1 MIAKWDRT
9 TVLSVVGFAA
19 VADGCDVD
27 GLLVSLI
34 EEHPVVAA
42 AETEAGERR
51 LELFHVTGAVGQVAI
66 QAVKNCIAASR
77 AMARRSAR
85 ASGDQTTAIGWGA
98 GGSVIYLRR
107 TRAGYLHGEYLL
119 RERAKRGHGRA
130 LLPFRV

>member
-42 AETEAGERR
+42 AGRKP
-51 LELFHVTGAVGQVAI
+51 V
-66 QAVKNCIAASR
+66 
-77 AMARRSAR
+77 
-85 ASGDQTTAIGWGA
+85 SGDLSFFTSPVRLA
-98 GGSVIYLRR
+98 R
-107 TRAGYLHGEYLL
+107 
-119 RERAKRGHGRA
+119 
-130 LLPFRV
+130 